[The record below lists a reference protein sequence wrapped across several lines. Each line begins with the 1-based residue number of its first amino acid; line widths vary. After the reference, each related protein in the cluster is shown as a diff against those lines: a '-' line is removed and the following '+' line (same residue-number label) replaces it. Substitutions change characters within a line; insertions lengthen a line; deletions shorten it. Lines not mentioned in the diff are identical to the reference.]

1 MKEKTPNKH
10 YVPEW
15 PLNSECVGRPIMNEK
30 MPNKH
35 YFPETRSY
43 TFDDEKNEWLKESY
57 HNFYFFEGEDAEV
70 FYHYLGEEAQG
81 ISYSFE

>member
-10 YVPEW
+10 NVPEW
-15 PLNSECVGRPIMNEK
+15 PLNSESVDRPIMKDK

-43 TFDDEKNEWLKESY
+43 TFDSEKNDWLEEP
-57 HNFYFFEGEDAEV
+57 HNFYFFEGEDAKV
-70 FYHYLGEEAQG
+70 IYHYYDENVD
-81 ISYSFE
+81 SDS